1 MADEFL
7 SKQAI
12 MMKNP
17 LVSIIV
23 PVYNTEK
30 YISECL
36 DSLCQQN
43 YSHIEII
50 AVDDGST
57 DNSLCLLK
65 ELSNKDDRLKVF
77 SQPNQGVSAARNLAL
92 SQATGIY
99 VMFVDADDWIDPS
112 TIEKCLQ
119 AIGDA
124 DVCFFA
130 YVREFSNRSLPKLLF
145 SQTQHFT
152 GEACQ
157 QLQRRMIGPV
167 GEELVNPGM
176 LDSLGTIWGKLYRR
190 DILDGASFI
199 DLKIIGTAEDSLF
212 NCNVFRKVQ
221 KAVYINKAFYHY
233 RKFNSGAETKRY
245 KPQLFQQWNRL
256 FEYMKATVTDEIGQ
270 KALYNRIALSIIGLG
285 LNECLSPDTL
295 KVKTAKIAEIINQP
309 HYREAY
315 KELDLAYFPIHWKV
329 FFFAAKHQMARVL
342 MLLVLCIKKII

>member
-1 MADEFL
+1 
-7 SKQAI
+7 
-12 MMKNP
+12 MKNP
-17 LVSIIV
+17 LVSIVV

-30 YISECL
+30 YIFECMN
-36 DSLCQQN
+36 SLIQQS

-65 ELSNKDDRLKVF
+65 ELSVKDSRLKVF

-92 SQATGIY
+92 SKATGTY

-112 TIEKCLQ
+112 TIEECLQ
-119 AIGDA
+119 AIKDA
-124 DVCFFA
+124 DACFFA

-145 SQTQHFT
+145 PQTQHFT
-152 GEACQ
+152 EEACK

-167 GEELVNPGM
+167 GKELANPGM

-190 DILDGASFI
+190 EILNGTSFI

-221 KAVYINKAFYHY
+221 KAVYINKTFYHY
-233 RKFNSGAETKRY
+233 RKFNIGAETKRY
-245 KPQLFQQWNRL
+245 KPQLSQQWNKL
-256 FEYMKATVTDEIGQ
+256 FDYMKTTATDEIGQ
-270 KALYNRIALSIIGLG
+270 KALYNRIALSVIGLG
-285 LNECLSPDTL
+285 LNEYLSPDTL
-295 KVKTAKIAEIINQP
+295 KAKTTKIAEIINQP

-315 KELDLAYFPIHWKV
+315 KELDLTYFPIHWKV
-329 FFFAAKHQMARVL
+329 FFFAAKHNMKRVL

>member
-30 YISECL
+30 YIRECL
-36 DSLCQQN
+36 NSLCQQN

-145 SQTQHFT
+145 PQTQHFT

>member
-7 SKQAI
+7 PKQTI
-12 MMKNP
+12 MMENP

-30 YISECL
+30 YIRECL
-36 DSLCQQN
+36 NSLIQQS

-65 ELSNKDDRLKVF
+65 ELSTKDNRLKVF

-92 SQATGIY
+92 SKATGIY
-99 VMFVDADDWIDPS
+99 IMFVDADDWIESS
-112 TIEKCLQ
+112 TIEECLQ

-130 YVREFSNRSLPKLLF
+130 YVREINNRSLPKLLF
-145 SQTQHFT
+145 SQTQLFT
-152 GEACQ
+152 EEACK

-167 GEELVNPGM
+167 GEELANPGM

-190 DILDGASFI
+190 EILDGTSFI

-212 NCNVFRKVQ
+212 NCNVFRKIQ
-221 KAVYINKAFYHY
+221 KAVYINKTFYHY
-233 RKFNSGAETKRY
+233 RKFNIGAETKRY

-256 FEYMKATVTDEIGQ
+256 FEYMKATATDEIGQ

-295 KVKTAKIAEIINQP
+295 KAKTAKIAEIIGQP
-309 HYREAY
+309 HYRKAY
-315 KELDLAYFPIHWKV
+315 KELDLIYFPIHWKV
-329 FFFAAKHQMARVL
+329 FFFVAKYNIKKVL
-342 MLLVLCIKKII
+342 ILFVLCIKKII

>member
-1 MADEFL
+1 
-7 SKQAI
+7 

-17 LVSIIV
+17 LVSIII
-23 PVYNTEK
+23 PIYNTEK
-30 YISECL
+30 YIYECL
-36 DSLCQQN
+36 NSLINQS

-50 AVDDGST
+50 VVDDGST

-65 ELSNKDDRLKVF
+65 ELSDKDNRLKVF

-92 SQATGIY
+92 SKATGTY
-99 VMFVDADDWIDPS
+99 VMFVDADDWIDPH

-145 SQTQHFT
+145 PQTRHFT
-152 GEACQ
+152 KEACK
-157 QLQRRMIGPV
+157 QLQRRMIGPI
-167 GEELVNPGM
+167 GQELANPGM

-190 DILDGASFI
+190 DILDGTSFI

-233 RKFNSGAETKRY
+233 RKCNSGAETKKY
-245 KPQLFQQWNRL
+245 KPQLSQQWNRL
-256 FEYMKATVTDEIGQ
+256 FNYMQATVTDEISQ
-270 KALYNRIALSIIGLG
+270 KALQNRIALSIIGLG
-285 LNECLSPDTL
+285 LNECLSPNTL
-295 KVKTAKIAEIINQP
+295 KKKTDKMAEIINQP
-309 HYREAY
+309 HYKEAY
-315 KELDLAYFPIHWKV
+315 QKLDLTHFPIHWKV
-329 FFFAAKHQMARVL
+329 FFFAAKHNMKRVL
-342 MLLVLCIKKII
+342 MLLILCIKKII

>member
-7 SKQAI
+7 PEQAI
-12 MMKNP
+12 MNTP

-36 DSLCQQN
+36 LSLTQQS
-43 YSHIEII
+43 YVHVEII

-57 DNSLCLLK
+57 DSSLSILNNI
-65 ELSNKDDRLKVF
+65 SAKDNRLKVF
-77 SQPNQGVSAARNLAL
+77 SQPNQGVSVARNLAL
-92 SQATGIY
+92 NKATGEY
-99 VMFVDADDWIDPS
+99 VMFVDADDWIDSS
-112 TIEKCLQ
+112 TIEECLQ
-119 AIGDA
+119 TIGEA

-130 YVREFSNRSLPKLLF
+130 YTREFTNRSLPKLLF
-145 SQTQHFT
+145 PQTRIFS
-152 GEACQ
+152 EEECK
-157 QLQRRMIGPV
+157 QLQRRMIGPT
-167 GEELVNPGM
+167 GKELANPGM

-190 DILDGASFI
+190 EVLDGTSFI

-221 KAVYINKAFYHY
+221 KSVYINKTFYHY
-233 RKFNSGAETKRY
+233 RKFNSGAETKKY
-245 KPQLFQQWNRL
+245 KPQLSQQWNRL
-256 FEYMKATVTDEIGQ
+256 FDYMKATATDNISQ
-270 KALYNRIALSIIGLG
+270 KALHNRIALSIIGLG

-295 KVKTAKIAEIINQP
+295 KKKTDKIAEIINQP

-315 KELDLAYFPIHWKV
+315 KELDLTHFPIHWKV
-329 FFFAAKHQMARVL
+329 FFFAAKHNMKRVL